1 MTMSDLA
8 LAPGKLRDFFK
19 YFNPDNPQHLAAVD
33 LLQQHVAK
41 ADPSLMVEQA
51 EWIELFRA
59 KAPQQEPAAE
69 VENTWAGIEK
79 AASIA
84 GAKFPEVLAAQW
96 ALESGFGRY
105 PSGKFN
111 FWGVKQTGRTGG
123 TIKTTKEFIK
133 GEWVTIEARFMNFA
147 SIQEGVDYVVNRW
160 YKDYEA
166 YKGINRAAT
175 REEAAQLLVKE
186 GYATDPAYSRKLIKL
201 LDQYAGSTTKLPSDK
216 DTGIDLPVPF
226 FSQLDSE
233 TDQAYRMCFS
243 STCAMAVDF
252 LRPGKLQSSQKDDFY
267 LKRVQQFGDTTD
279 YKAQLRAMESFG
291 VRGSYR
297 QNLALSDIKIQLEK
311 GIPVPIGVLHKGP
324 NTAPT
329 GTGHWLLV
337 VGLLDDSYLVV
348 NDPYGEM
355 SVITGGY
362 LANKNGDHLKYSI
375 KNFLPRWT
383 VEGPGTGWG
392 ILLNK

>member
-1 MTMSDLA
+1 MSDLA

-160 YKDYEA
+160 YKDYDA

-186 GYATDPAYSRKLIKL
+186 GYATDPA
-201 LDQYAGSTTKLPSDK
+201 
-216 DTGIDLPVPF
+216 
-226 FSQLDSE
+226 
-233 TDQAYRMCFS
+233 
-243 STCAMAVDF
+243 
-252 LRPGKLQSSQKDDFY
+252 
-267 LKRVQQFGDTTD
+267 
-279 YKAQLRAMESFG
+279 
-291 VRGSYR
+291 
-297 QNLALSDIKIQLEK
+297 
-311 GIPVPIGVLHKGP
+311 
-324 NTAPT
+324 
-329 GTGHWLLV
+329 
-337 VGLLDDSYLVV
+337 
-348 NDPYGEM
+348 
-355 SVITGGY
+355 
-362 LANKNGDHLKYSI
+362 
-375 KNFLPRWT
+375 
-383 VEGPGTGWG
+383 
-392 ILLNK
+392 